1 MNNVEQKR
9 LEIKCKFLQ
18 KGTRLN
24 KSKDIVNGKNL
35 DKNKFVVTVVSCKN
49 A

>member
-1 MNNVEQKR
+1 MQIPE
-9 LEIKCKFLQ
+9 

-24 KSKDIVNGKNL
+24 KAKDIVNEKNP